1 MSGAPGKDA
10 RAAFRRPGVTIP
22 IIVILV
28 AGTFVVWL
36 FHFRLP

>member
-10 RAAFRRPGVTIP
+10 KAALKRSSVIVP

-28 AGTFVVWL
+28 AGAFLLWL

>member
-10 RAAFRRPGVTIP
+10 RAAFRRPAVIIP